1 MPKKIDKAILK
12 EVEKLYVK
20 GKKSQKEISELLKI
34 SDTTLRK
41 IIRDNGWEGAQLNE
55 NEKTEIVRLYC
66 EDGKSIHII
75 AKELKQKERIIEKFI
90 KDNKLNKKGKQ
101 NQQQNE
107 FDVLDELNALDTMKM
122 QLLEKFKDNA
132 YITSVIDNSDIDI
145 LLDKAIE
152 YCNGLN
158 ELEMDGEEVKKIH
171 NKKMHKIYKIS
182 KYLQY
187 KYGLIN
193 EILKEKLM
201 RKIRPVL
208 ERHMDDVLTI
218 PQPIFK
224 GSIFYD
230 VDDNGISRPQWRKSF
245 NVDIFNDEFN
255 ELINTMN
262 NSIRDEESWSID
274 NYIANKHPELCY
286 DSRDLYEIE
295 YQYIHPEIFIQTAG
309 LSDICV
315 VYDLFRTYNII
326 KDTDHEALEL
336 TEDEERIFNDN
347 SNWKVIY
354 VKKDGKMKLY
364 KNYGKLNILKTVAD
378 GEKEEQTRD
387 VRVVNRMSSKYFH

>member
-12 EVEKLYVK
+12 EIEKLYVK
-20 GKKSQKEISELLKI
+20 GKKSQKEISELLNLSKP
-34 SDTTLRK
+34 TLRK

-66 EDGKSIHII
+66 EDGKSIRII
-75 AKELKQKERIIEKFI
+75 AKELKQTERIIEKFV

-101 NQQQNE
+101 NQQQDE
-107 FDVLDELNALDTMKM
+107 FDALDELNVLDTMKS

-132 YITSVIDNSDIDI
+132 YITSVINNCEMDI

-158 ELEMDGEEVKKIH
+158 ELEMDGEEVKKIQ

-218 PQPIFK
+218 PQPTFK

-230 VDDNGISRPQWRKSF
+230 IDDNGISRPQWRKSF
-245 NVDIFNDEFN
+245 NVDIFDDEFN

-274 NYIANKHPELCY
+274 NYIANKHPELCC
-286 DSRDLYEIE
+286 DGRDLYEIE
-295 YQYIHPEIFIQTAG
+295 YQYIHPEIFIQIAG

-336 TEDEERIFNDN
+336 TDDEDRIFNDN

-387 VRVVNRMSSKYFH
+387 VRVANRINSKYLR